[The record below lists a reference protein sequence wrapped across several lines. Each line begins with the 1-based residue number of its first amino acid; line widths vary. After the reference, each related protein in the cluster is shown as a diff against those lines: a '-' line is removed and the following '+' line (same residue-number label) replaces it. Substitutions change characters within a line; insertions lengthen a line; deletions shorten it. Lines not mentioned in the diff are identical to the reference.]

1 MFGGYTSATFPP
13 LQFSHQFRKY
23 GNFTLLYN
31 VPITSHLQLIEPCK
45 EPKGVNFKDDHK
57 SDRYTNARK
66 SIFVPAS
73 RSQLGDD
80 EDDNEFEQKTVQ
92 GNRQTSQDESD
103 ESQVQI
109 QNAFL
114 TTESSSDQL
123 KKSSTPPKSP
133 TKAIHIHTHIPSVP
147 INTFD
152 TEAEPDHPEMMT
164 SSDDPNP
171 KVNVYKVF
179 DRIS

>member
-1 MFGGYTSATFPP
+1 M
-13 LQFSHQFRKY
+13 
-23 GNFTLLYN
+23 
-31 VPITSHLQLIEPCK
+31 EPWK
-45 EPKGVNFKDDHK
+45 EPKGVNFKEDHK

-73 RSQLGDD
+73 RSQLEDD
-80 EDDNEFEQKTVQ
+80 EDNNEFEKKTYLQK
-92 GNRQTSQDESD
+92 SHDEP
-103 ESQVQI
+103 EENQMQR

-123 KKSSTPPKSP
+123 KKSSPSPKSP
-133 TKAIHIHTHIPSVP
+133 PKTIHIHTHIPSVP
-147 INTFD
+147 MNTFD
-152 TEAEPDHPEMMT
+152 TEVERDTPDVPEMMT
-164 SSDDPNP
+164 SSDDANP

>member
-1 MFGGYTSATFPP
+1 M
-13 LQFSHQFRKY
+13 
-23 GNFTLLYN
+23 
-31 VPITSHLQLIEPCK
+31 
-45 EPKGVNFKDDHK
+45 NFKEDHK

-73 RSQLGDD
+73 RSQLEDD
-80 EDDNEFEQKTVQ
+80 EDNNEENKTF
-92 GNRQTSQDESD
+92 QDLGKSHEEPE
-103 ESQVQI
+103 ESQMQR

-123 KKSSTPPKSP
+123 KKSSPPPKSP
-133 TKAIHIHTHIPSVP
+133 PKTIHIHTHIPSVP
-147 INTFD
+147 TGNTFD
-152 TEAEPDHPEMMT
+152 TEVEQDTPDVPEMMT
-164 SSDDPNP
+164 SSDDTNP

>member
-1 MFGGYTSATFPP
+1 M
-13 LQFSHQFRKY
+13 
-23 GNFTLLYN
+23 
-31 VPITSHLQLIEPCK
+31 
-45 EPKGVNFKDDHK
+45 NFKDDHQ

-73 RSQLGDD
+73 RSQLADD
-80 EDDNEFEQKTVQ
+80 VDDSEVEKRTV
-92 GNRQTSQDESD
+92 TKIHDEN
-103 ESQVQI
+103 QI
-109 QNAFL
+109 QRQNAFL

-123 KKSSTPPKSP
+123 KKSSPPPKSP
-133 TKAIHIHTHIPSVP
+133 PKTIHIHTHIPSVP

-152 TEAEPDHPEMMT
+152 TEAEPDSPEMMT
-164 SSDDPNP
+164 SSDDTNP

>member
-1 MFGGYTSATFPP
+1 M
-13 LQFSHQFRKY
+13 
-23 GNFTLLYN
+23 
-31 VPITSHLQLIEPCK
+31 
-45 EPKGVNFKDDHK
+45 NFKEDHK

-73 RSQLGDD
+73 RSQLEDD
-80 EDDNEFEQKTVQ
+80 EDNNDFEKRTFEDLQK
-92 GNRQTSQDESD
+92 SHDEPE
-103 ESQVQI
+103 ESQMQR

-123 KKSSTPPKSP
+123 KKSSPPPKSP
-133 TKAIHIHTHIPSVP
+133 PKTIHIHTHIPSVP
-147 INTFD
+147 MNTFD
-152 TEAEPDHPEMMT
+152 TEVERDTPDVPEMMT
-164 SSDDPNP
+164 SSDDTNP

>member
-1 MFGGYTSATFPP
+1 M
-13 LQFSHQFRKY
+13 
-23 GNFTLLYN
+23 
-31 VPITSHLQLIEPCK
+31 
-45 EPKGVNFKDDHK
+45 NFKDDHK

-73 RSQLGDD
+73 RSQLEDD
-80 EDDNEFEQKTVQ
+80 EENNVENKTFEDLRK
-92 GNRQTSQDESD
+92 SQDEPE
-103 ESQVQI
+103 ESQMQR

-123 KKSSTPPKSP
+123 KKSSPPPKSP
-133 TKAIHIHTHIPSVP
+133 PKTIHIHTHIPSVP
-147 INTFD
+147 MNTFD
-152 TEAEPDHPEMMT
+152 TEVERDTPDVPEMMT
-164 SSDDPNP
+164 SSDDTNP